1 MTAIITNAFR
11 FQNLKAFIQSV
22 DNDSYYLFI
31 SKPLAWDDEA
41 APDAPVDSQAA
52 ATEIWNQGL
61 AAKKVNTTNLRHGIF
76 LRPWTSGKYYDMYR
90 HDYNNSVAGVD
101 IDTGA
106 ATTPDALYD
115 ANYYVVDSVTLNV
128 YKCLYNRSQTTN
140 LPIASTDKPSGT
152 GSGVIVTSD
161 GYRWKYM
168 FTVPAGD
175 AALFNT
181 PSFIPAPT
189 VGASTLVDGGIY
201 TYRVT
206 AGGSGYATTPTVT
219 VYGDGTGATATAVV
233 TSNVVTAVNFSGA
246 GADYRNATVAFTG
259 GGGTGAAATAIMS
272 PIGGHGAKPA
282 EELGGIYCII
292 QTKLEADEAG
302 SKFTVANDYRQLG
315 LIKNPVKYIAGGVSG
330 QVGVE
335 ADTGG
340 RATTKILGG
349 GTAFLTELAV
359 GDVVHVLNPGDGTE
373 AFLVVKTISS
383 DTVAYSENVPQEGV
397 IDLTPNAGTIV
408 PYDYEIIPAT
418 ATLTLCRTLTFTGAL
433 SGSGVFDPD
442 ATITGATSG
451 AVGKVIDWNNS
462 TKVARYILDTS
473 ITGDNIVD
481 FQVGESVDDGAG
493 QSGTV
498 AGGGVDPA
506 EVEPFTGDVIYFE
519 NRRAVNRSS
528 DQTEDI
534 RIVVEF

>member
-11 FQNLKAFIQSV
+11 YQNLKAFIQSV

-31 SKPLAWDDEA
+31 SKPLEWDDEA
-41 APDAPVDSQAA
+41 APDAPIDSQAA
-52 ATEIWNQGL
+52 TSEIWNQAL
-61 AAKKVNTTNLRHGIF
+61 AAKKVGVSNTRHGIF
-76 LRPWTSGKYYDMYR
+76 LREWTSGKYYDMYR
-90 HDYNNSVAGVD
+90 DDYNNSVAGVD
-101 IDTGA
+101 IDAGT
-106 ATTPDALYD
+106 ATTPDSLYD

-140 LPIASTDKPSGT
+140 LVIASTDKPSGT

-189 VGASTLVDGGIY
+189 VGSSTLVDGGIY
-201 TYRVT
+201 AYRVT
-206 AGGSGYATTPTVT
+206 SGGSGYTGAPTITVT
-219 VYGDGTGATATAVV
+219 GDGTGATAVAVV
-233 TSNVVTAVNFSGA
+233 TSNVITAINFSGA
-246 GADYRNATVAFTG
+246 GADYRNATVSITG
-259 GGGTGAAATAIMS
+259 GSGTGAAAEAIIS

-315 LIKNPVKYIAGGVSG
+315 LIKNPVKYLSGGVSG

-340 RATTKILGG
+340 RATTKVLGD
-349 GTAFLTELAV
+349 GTAFNTEVAV
-359 GDVVHVLNPGDGTE
+359 GDVIHVLNPVDGTE
-373 AFLVVKTISS
+373 AFLVVKTITN
-383 DTVAYSENVPQEGV
+383 DTTLYTENVPQEGV
-397 IDLTPNAGTIV
+397 IDLTPNAGTLV

-418 ATLTLCRTLTFTGAL
+418 ATLRLCRSLTFTGAL
-433 SGSGVFDPD
+433 TGTGIFVPD
-442 ATITGATSG
+442 STITGATSG
-451 AVGKVIDWNNS
+451 AVGKVVDWDN
-462 TKVARYILDTS
+462 TGKVARYILDTTIS
-473 ITGDNIVD
+473 GDIVD
-481 FQVGESVDDGAG
+481 FQVGESVDDGGG
-493 QSGTV
+493 QAGTV
-498 AGGGVDPA
+498 AGGGVDPGEA
-506 EVEPFTGDVIYFE
+506 EPFSGDVIYFE
-519 NRRAVNRSS
+519 NRRSVNRSS